1 MDEWDEEKRKDD
13 ERDDEE
19 KRKDDFLRKPFNK
32 DKIVKKVEDFLEDE
46 ERDDDL
52 TEEKRNEELKV
63 FLNEYQP
70 IDEEGV
76 VESVPDVLKGRVQY
90 AIMDQI
96 QHMIYAA
103 EIGNPNE
110 IKKLILRDVQ
120 LYIEEYRSPESNSE
134 EGDEDLL

>member
-1 MDEWDEEKRKDD
+1 MDEWDK
-13 ERDDEE
+13 
-19 KRKDDFLRKPFNK
+19 
-32 DKIVKKVEDFLEDE
+32 E
-46 ERDDDL
+46 EREDDL

-63 FLNEYQP
+63 FLTEYKP
-70 IDEEGV
+70 IDKEGV
-76 VESVPDVLKGRVQY
+76 VESVPGVLKGRVQY

-120 LYIEEYRSPESNSE
+120 LYIEEYRPSESNSE
-134 EGDEDLL
+134 EGNEDSLK

>member
-1 MDEWDEEKRKDD
+1 MNEWDDEERKDD
-13 ERDDEE
+13 EQ
-19 KRKDDFLRKPFNK
+19 
-32 DKIVKKVEDFLEDE
+32 
-46 ERDDDL
+46 DDDL

-96 QHMIYAA
+96 EHMIYAA
-103 EIGNPNE
+103 DIGNPNE

-134 EGDEDLL
+134 EGDEDSLN